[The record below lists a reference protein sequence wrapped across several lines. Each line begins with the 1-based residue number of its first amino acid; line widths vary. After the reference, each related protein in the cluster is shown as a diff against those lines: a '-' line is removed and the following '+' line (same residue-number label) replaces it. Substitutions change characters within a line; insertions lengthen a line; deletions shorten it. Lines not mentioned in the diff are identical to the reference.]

1 MSILRDS
8 NPTTYTIFYKDGR
21 VSTGH
26 SYLESCEMFDSRER
40 LGISSVAPSNA
51 YNTQP
56 K

>member
-8 NPTTYTIFYKDGR
+8 QPTTYTVYYRDGR

-26 SYLESCEMFDSRER
+26 SYLESCEMFDSREQ
-40 LGISSVAPSNA
+40 LGIRSVAPAGA
-51 YNTQP
+51 YETQS